1 MNTKELTKSANAQ
14 DEVEDREAGEVQHKA
29 LLSVPQLVLRRG
41 LAVLA
46 AVLLL
51 AASVVVHL
59 TCPLPQPF
67 VQFKSNLTTDWGNH
81 TNPTAFPNSTTTN
94 YPTVR
99 PI

>member
-1 MNTKELTKSANAQ
+1 MSTEEQTKHASAQ
-14 DEVEDREAGEVQHKA
+14 DEVEDRKAGEVRHKA
-29 LLSVPQLVLRRG
+29 PLSVPQLVLRRG

-51 AASVVVHL
+51 AASIVVYL
-59 TCPLPQPF
+59 TCPLPL
-67 VQFKSNLTTDWGNH
+67 VQFKSNVTTDWGNQ
-81 TNPTAFPNSTTTN
+81 TSPTAFPNSTTTN